1 MSKKKA
7 SKLISVKEELTDFLL
22 YTDPNG
28 KVKVEVILFNETIWL
43 TQQRIVDLFGV
54 TKSTISEHLN
64 NIFESGELEKQS
76 TVRNFRTVRIEG
88 ELKEKSN
95 VQNLHISGSDK
106 PVKFYNLDVI
116 ISVGYRIN
124 SRRATLFLIWATQRL
139 KEYIIKGFVVDD
151 DRLKNGRYFG
161 KDYFQEL
168 LEVSAIRNDGSVFSD
183 HDVHRYLRKKRI
195 KNPEGEWFKCSLDE
209 VKAAILSIKLGMSV
223 EDNRSLNFKMRPEK
237 EEAVN
242 KTIAYSKS
250 FKKENPKK
258 TPHFLWN
265 AKMRFGKTFA
275 TYQLAK
281 KMGWKKLLVLT
292 FKPAVQSAWEVDLKS
307 HIDFSGWQFISR
319 NGLNFDDV
327 DKDKPF
333 VCFGSF
339 QDYLGKNDVGGI
351 TEKGIGIG
359 TSLKSVHQAYGLPTK
374 TDMSKTDNKLWEI
387 YCIDKKWFRV
397 LYKDSLINRLTFGNY
412 RPIPEITTCK

>member
-258 TPHFLWN
+258 PRTS
-265 AKMRFGKTFA
+265 FGMQKCVLVKPL
-275 TYQLAK
+275 QHIN
-281 KMGWKKLLVLT
+281 LL
-292 FKPAVQSAWEVDLKS
+292 KRW
-307 HIDFSGWQFISR
+307 GGR
-319 NGLNFDDV
+319 NF
-327 DKDKPF
+327 
-333 VCFGSF
+333 
-339 QDYLGKNDVGGI
+339 
-351 TEKGIGIG
+351 
-359 TSLKSVHQAYGLPTK
+359 
-374 TDMSKTDNKLWEI
+374 
-387 YCIDKKWFRV
+387 
-397 LYKDSLINRLTFGNY
+397 
-412 RPIPEITTCK
+412 